1 MKKYPGPKSLLL
13 VCLLLLPLGFAVG
26 KLQSQEKTP
35 AAPHATLADF
45 SWLAGRWEGNLG
57 NVTAEQTWIPA
68 RNGTMQG
75 MFRLTDTE
83 KTIVVELFTIRET
96 TDGVF
101 FYLRHFSPELVPQEK
116 EDAYRMKLA
125 KWDSTHFQF
134 DNTVHNGLQHAIL
147 TLLDADHY
155 TAHADVIGNNGQP
168 RIIEVTYRRVK

>member
-1 MKKYPGPKSLLL
+1 MKKYPGPKLLLL

-26 KLQSQEKTP
+26 KLRSQEKTP

-125 KWDSTHFQF
+125 KSDSTHFQF
-134 DNTVHNGLQHAIL
+134 DNTVHNELQHAIL
-147 TLLDADHY
+147 TLLDVDHY
-155 TAHADVIGNNGQP
+155 TAHADLIGNNGQP
-168 RIIEVTYRRVK
+168 RVIEVAYRRVK

>member
-1 MKKYPGPKSLLL
+1 MKKYPGPKLLLL

-26 KLQSQEKTP
+26 KLRSQEKTP

-134 DNTVHNGLQHAIL
+134 DNTSMPFSLYLTWTITPPMPTSLATMASHASL
-147 TLLDADHY
+147 KSPTVA
-155 TAHADVIGNNGQP
+155 
-168 RIIEVTYRRVK
+168 